1 MNDEEKRSEARLQ
14 NLQAIIEIEDGIRQV
29 HQLKVIDIGKYS

>member
-1 MNDEEKRSEARLQ
+1 MNDEGKKSEARLQ

-29 HQLKVIDIGKYS
+29 HQLKVTDIGKYS